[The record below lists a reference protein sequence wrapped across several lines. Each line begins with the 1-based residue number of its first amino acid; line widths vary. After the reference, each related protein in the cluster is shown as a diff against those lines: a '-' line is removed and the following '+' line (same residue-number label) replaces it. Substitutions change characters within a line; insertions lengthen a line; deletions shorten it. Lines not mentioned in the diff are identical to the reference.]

1 MKSVLKYYAL
11 VFFIALFAL
20 SAAGQ
25 KALSGPD
32 QAALADFQKRIA
44 DYSKLRAR
52 VARKLR
58 KLPPKATP
66 EQIEAYKAALQKRV
80 IATRSKAR
88 QGDILTPK
96 AATAIRTIIS
106 TAYVGEDRKHLRETV
121 FEAENKSV
129 PVRANSPYPEASE
142 ILEMPPALLLALP
155 QLPKELRWRF
165 VTNNLL
171 LMDSDILLIVDYMT
185 NALP

>member
-1 MKSVLKYYAL
+1 M
-11 VFFIALFAL
+11 

-25 KALSGPD
+25 KTLSGTD
-32 QAALADFQKRIA
+32 QAAAADFQKRIA
-44 DYSKLRAR
+44 AYSKLRAR

-66 EQIEAYKAALQKRV
+66 EQIEVHKLALQKGI
-80 IATRSKAR
+80 IASRRTAR
-88 QGDILTPK
+88 QGDVLTPQ

-106 TAYVGEDRKHLRETV
+106 TAYVGEDRKRLRETV

-129 PVRANSPYPEASE
+129 PVRANSLYPKSSE
-142 ILEMPPALLLALP
+142 VLEMPPALLLALP

-165 VTNNLL
+165 VASNLL
-171 LMDSDILLIVDYMT
+171 LMDSDTLLIVDYMT
-185 NALP
+185 NALPRN

>member
-1 MKSVLKYYAL
+1 
-11 VFFIALFAL
+11 L

-32 QAALADFQKRIA
+32 QAAVADFQKRIA
-44 DYSKLRAR
+44 AYSKLRAR

-58 KLPPKATP
+58 KLPQKATP
-66 EQIEAYKAALQKRV
+66 EQIEAHKLAFQKGV
-80 IATRSKAR
+80 IVSRRNAR

-96 AATAIRTIIS
+96 AASAVRTIIS
-106 TAYVGEDRKHLRETV
+106 TAYVGEDRKRLRETV

-129 PVRANSPYPEASE
+129 PVRANLPYPESSE
-142 ILEMPPALLLALP
+142 VLEMPPALLLALP

-165 VTNNLL
+165 VANNLL
-171 LMDSDILLIVDYMT
+171 LMDGDTLLIVDYMT